1 VVAVAVPR
9 LHRRRRQGA
18 GQRAGFLLLDP
29 AVRARR
35 DDSRAPPGENDT
47 YVACLEG
54 EGWTSIGDERAPLR
68 AGEFTVWPKGVP
80 HRLWTEGTTMM
91 TLMYERVEAWRT
103 TVTVRS

>member
-1 VVAVAVPR
+1 LPFHGCIGVEGKVLVRGPDFFFSILRFAPDGTIHEHPR
-9 LHRRRRQGA
+9 ARTTRTSPA
-18 GQRAGFLLLDP
+18 SKVRAG
-29 AVRARR
+29 RA
-35 DDSRAPPGENDT
+35 SA
-47 YVACLEG
+47 
-54 EGWTSIGDERAPLR
+54 TSARPLR